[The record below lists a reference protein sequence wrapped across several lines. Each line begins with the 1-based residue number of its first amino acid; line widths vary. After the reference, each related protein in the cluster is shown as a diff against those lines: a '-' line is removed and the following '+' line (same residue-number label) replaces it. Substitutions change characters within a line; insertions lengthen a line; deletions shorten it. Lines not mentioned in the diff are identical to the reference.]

1 MLIDRWSENDECA
14 FAHSF
19 CCLTGS
25 WCLWSWPGTAAKL
38 ILHFQVLLLASREM
52 FHRIHLQ
59 LINQGE
65 GTQTIPVQGP
75 TLGQG
80 ERIRMGLLLLTSSV
94 VQAQIWTGLSL
105 FLTIPTSFS
114 YLLECKRKS
123 QCILRLF
130 IKNKRHVDGIDQET
144 WLKNGNAFFY
154 LRSELFASKIRKRG
168 LLSHKTNK

>member
-1 MLIDRWSENDECA
+1 
-14 FAHSF
+14 
-19 CCLTGS
+19 
-25 WCLWSWPGTAAKL
+25 
-38 ILHFQVLLLASREM
+38 M

-94 VQAQIWTGLSL
+94 VQAQIRTGLSL

-114 YLLECKRKS
+114 YLLECKEEVAMHFYTF
-123 QCILRLF
+123 LR
-130 IKNKRHVDGIDQET
+130 IKDTWMVSIKRHG
-144 WLKNGNAFFY
+144 
-154 LRSELFASKIRKRG
+154 
-168 LLSHKTNK
+168 